1 VWEIFQGVTLHRC
14 PGHTEGLCIAEF
26 LLPSGKT
33 FIATSDLLHVKENYE
48 QGIPQGSL
56 ITELNQWHRSRQY
69 VQQLVKRRD
78 AMVLLGHDID
88 YFESFEKSPKY
99 IS

>member
-1 VWEIFQGVTLHRC
+1 M
-14 PGHTEGLCIAEF
+14 
-26 LLPSGKT
+26 
-33 FIATSDLLHVKENYE
+33 HVKENYE
-48 QGIPQGSL
+48 NGIPQGGL

-69 VQQLVKRRD
+69 VRRLVKQRD

-88 YFESFEKSPKY
+88 YFECFEKSPNF